1 MSGSSSS
8 NSNSSQRRRSQ
19 NTSSSSG
26 PVDECRCGMKLPV
39 LTAWTDQNRAEVS
52 EMPKL
57 WEIMR
62 LEDEIY
68 WFKRRENC
76 LKDELIEYQKREK
89 SLESIVI
96 DCKRI
101 ENNLRAEIADFRR
114 KERNLE
120 TEIMDCNKRE
130 ELLEQE
136 LHSQR
141 NFQRAVRQTL
151 GVLVMYTLGQV
162 VRQTCHSWRLTLK
175 LIVKQPHLKVVK
187 PCLDV
192 LEASKMDFQSW
203 GQNWIDFQMKLLKAD
218 DVATCTAAVCGL
230 TGECGVGPCPA
241 PALLP

>member
-39 LTAWTDQNRAEVS
+39 LTAWTDQNPGRRFQKCPNYGKPSYCGVFVWLDPDICERGR
-52 EMPKL
+52 ELLPKMHRT
-57 WEIMR
+57 IMR

-101 ENNLRAEIADFRR
+101 ENNLRAEIADSQEKR
-114 KERNLE
+114 KEFGN
-120 TEIMDCNKRE
+120 
-130 ELLEQE
+130 
-136 LHSQR
+136 
-141 NFQRAVRQTL
+141 
-151 GVLVMYTLGQV
+151 
-162 VRQTCHSWRLTLK
+162 
-175 LIVKQPHLKVVK
+175 
-187 PCLDV
+187 
-192 LEASKMDFQSW
+192 
-203 GQNWIDFQMKLLKAD
+203 
-218 DVATCTAAVCGL
+218 
-230 TGECGVGPCPA
+230 
-241 PALLP
+241 